1 MNKFVYA
8 LVALSALVVGVMAHQ
23 ARQSDFITLDDNRL
37 DWVNSQDKWTVVNY
51 FAEWCAPC
59 LREIPELN
67 EFYQLNKHQ
76 VDIYAVS
83 FDPLTESQ
91 LLALQQ
97 KYSIAFPIISTLNIL
112 PWQQPPNSLPTTY
125 ILNPEGVLIKQLK
138 GEQSADDLLHTI
150 ERLKRL

>member
-8 LVALSALVVGVMAHQ
+8 LVALSALLVGVIAHQ

-37 DWVNSQDKWTVVNY
+37 DWVNGQGKWTVVNY

-67 EFYQLNKHQ
+67 EFHQLNKHQ
-76 VDIYAVS
+76 IDIYAVS
-83 FDPLTESQ
+83 FDPLTDQQ

>member
-8 LVALSALVVGVMAHQ
+8 LVALSALLVGVIAHQ

-37 DWVNSQDKWTVVNY
+37 DWVNGQGKWTVVNY

-83 FDPLTESQ
+83 FDPLTDQQ